1 MEQSNTHKQKE
12 ILMQIKKF
20 DGFEDVQ
27 SEKLPKIR
35 GVIKV
40 DGVKLRRIS
49 SDHRLTS
56 TLFLRDK
63 KFFAK
68 RWIDAHSVQELATS
82 KMYSDLGVVVPPVT
96 LVKLGRDLLEDG
108 YGFGFRD
115 DFATMSQDVE
125 SVESF
130 MAKKAKDVL
139 YDKKETLRAYG
150 KFKWEV
156 LYNYDLK
163 REFLK
168 YMTPECL
175 EDLINVF
182 LLDELR
188 TDNDRHV
195 GNYFFVKKPGA
206 EKYESVIPFDF
217 EHAELLMK
225 GQTNKKDGFRSFVY
239 TPYESA
245 TPQGFVTDTASL
257 KSRMETIA
265 ELVND
270 GVLSAC
276 SIELLKNALGYD
288 FPKLVKKINR
298 ETGSKAGKEHYD
310 AVSRLWEYNNQM
322 LDKEL

>member
-1 MEQSNTHKQKE
+1 
-12 ILMQIKKF
+12 MQIKKF

-130 MAKKAKDVL
+130 MAKKAK
-139 YDKKETLRAYG
+139 
-150 KFKWEV
+150 
-156 LYNYDLK
+156 
-163 REFLK
+163 
-168 YMTPECL
+168 
-175 EDLINVF
+175 
-182 LLDELR
+182 
-188 TDNDRHV
+188 
-195 GNYFFVKKPGA
+195 
-206 EKYESVIPFDF
+206 
-217 EHAELLMK
+217 
-225 GQTNKKDGFRSFVY
+225 
-239 TPYESA
+239 
-245 TPQGFVTDTASL
+245 
-257 KSRMETIA
+257 
-265 ELVND
+265 
-270 GVLSAC
+270 
-276 SIELLKNALGYD
+276 
-288 FPKLVKKINR
+288 
-298 ETGSKAGKEHYD
+298 
-310 AVSRLWEYNNQM
+310 
-322 LDKEL
+322 